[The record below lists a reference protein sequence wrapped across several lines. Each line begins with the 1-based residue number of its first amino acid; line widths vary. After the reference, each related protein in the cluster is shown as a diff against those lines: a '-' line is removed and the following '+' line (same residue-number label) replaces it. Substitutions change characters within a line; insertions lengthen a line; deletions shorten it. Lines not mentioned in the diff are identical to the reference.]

1 MKNINICFNNKD
13 NSFLFGDKNNFNKE
27 KNNDNC
33 NQSINILRMKK
44 SHENNNKD
52 NINKESSFIDE
63 NINNKSK
70 IDLLNYGINNNN
82 DNIKKIIFT
91 NNKKAKN
98 NEILNPESE
107 KKYIKFNFFYYYC
120 FSKII
125 NTKKTKDLIHLF
137 NYAISFYKQKLD
149 VVYIFHIIF
158 LIEKEFRIKR
168 TNIDQETFYEL

>member
-1 MKNINICFNNKD
+1 MKCGNSGDNISNNS
-13 NSFLFGDKNNFNKE
+13 N
-27 KNNDNC
+27 
-33 NQSINILRMKK
+33 
-44 SHENNNKD
+44 
-52 NINKESSFIDE
+52 NINKDSFIDE

-70 IDLLNYGINNNN
+70 IDLLNYPINNNN